1 MKFLL
6 EIRQLLLTFSSS
18 GERRDRNE
26 GAATGFML
34 NKDAWKE
41 KIIYFGL
48 TFLNKLGIV
57 CAKLSHHNNL
67 KHPCSVRDMPKG
79 IPSIPCGRW
88 DPTCPPGS
96 ELFWHVLYP
105 IKNYFSHL
113 HFLRAAFHLTDS
125 GTHTMPVSGKGC
137 GITKSTGVHHSSAVL
152 RWTQATLSWLPR
164 HLFSGH

>member
-6 EIRQLLLTFSSS
+6 EIWQLLLTFSSS

-48 TFLNKLGIV
+48 TFLNKLRIV

-88 DPTCPPGS
+88 DPTCPSGS

-113 HFLRAAFHLTDS
+113 HFLRAAFHLADS

-137 GITKSTGVHHSSAVL
+137 GITKSTGVHLTSAVL